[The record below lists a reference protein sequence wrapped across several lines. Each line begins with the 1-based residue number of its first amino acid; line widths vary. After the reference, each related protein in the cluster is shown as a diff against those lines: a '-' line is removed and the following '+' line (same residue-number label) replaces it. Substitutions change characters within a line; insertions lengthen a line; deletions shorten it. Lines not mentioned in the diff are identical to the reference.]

1 MFLKE
6 FEIRWSDIDANGH
19 LANSAYINFMSHT
32 RMAFF
37 TQYGF
42 SLDEMVKHNLGPVMF
57 YENIYY
63 FKESFIG
70 KPVRVS
76 LQLSG
81 LSDHGKFFRFTHN
94 FYNAKGDNLATCEV
108 MGAFI
113 DLKSRQLCDL
123 PEELLNLADK
133 FPKSDDF
140 KILTKEDTR
149 SHGKRPIP
157 LSQV

>member
-1 MFLKE
+1 MYLKE

-32 RMAFF
+32 RMSFF
-37 TQYGF
+37 TEHGF
-42 SLDEMVKHNLGPVMF
+42 SLNEMVKHSLGPVMF

-70 KPVRVS
+70 RPVRVS

-81 LSDHGKFFRFTHN
+81 LSEDGMFFRFTHN
-94 FYNAKGDNLATCEV
+94 FYNAKGENLATCEV

-113 DLKSRQLCDL
+113 DLKQRQLCGL
-123 PEELLNLADK
+123 PSGLLKLTDK
-133 FPKSDDF
+133 FPRSEDF
-140 KILTKEDTR
+140 KVLTKEDTR
-149 SHGKRPIP
+149 SHGKRPVN
-157 LSQV
+157 LQ

>member
-1 MFLKE
+1 MYLKE

-32 RMAFF
+32 RMSFF
-37 TQYGF
+37 NDYGF
-42 SLDEMVKHNLGPVMF
+42 SLNEMVKFSLGPVMF

-70 KPVRVS
+70 KPIKVS

-81 LSDHGKFFRFTHN
+81 LSIDGMFFRFTHN
-94 FYNAKGDNLATCEV
+94 FYNSKGKNLATCEV
-108 MGAFI
+108 LGAFI
-113 DLKSRQLCDL
+113 DLNKRHLCGL
-123 PEELLNLADK
+123 PKELLELTDK
-133 FPKSDDF
+133 FPRSKDF

-149 SHGKRPIP
+149 SHGKRPID
-157 LSQV
+157 LE

>member
-1 MFLKE
+1 MYLKE

-37 TQYGF
+37 TEHGF
-42 SLDEMVKHNLGPVMF
+42 SLNEMVRHNLGPVMF

-70 KPVRVS
+70 RPVKVS

-81 LSDHGKFFRFTHN
+81 LSEDGMFFRFAHN
-94 FYNAKGDNLATCEV
+94 FYNSKGENLATCEV

-113 DLKSRQLCDL
+113 DLKQRQLCGL
-123 PEELLNLADK
+123 PEDLLKLTDK
-133 FPKSDDF
+133 FPRSEDF
-140 KILTKEDTR
+140 KVLTKEDTR
-149 SHGKRPIP
+149 SHGKRPVN
-157 LSQV
+157 LS